1 VASPSDVKQEDV
13 VRAVDEILAFTGLQ
27 GARTTL
33 ERMDDV
39 GDRRRIRV
47 RVMRDEG
54 KADWVY
60 DVLIDE
66 KGLMGIYRTA

>member
-1 VASPSDVKQEDV
+1 MVPSSQVKQEDV
-13 VRAVDEILAFTGLQ
+13 VRAVDEILAFTGLR

-39 GDRRRIRV
+39 GNRRRIRV
-47 RVMRDEG
+47 RVVRDEG
-54 KADWVY
+54 KGDWVY

-66 KGLMGIYRTA
+66 KGLMGIYRSV